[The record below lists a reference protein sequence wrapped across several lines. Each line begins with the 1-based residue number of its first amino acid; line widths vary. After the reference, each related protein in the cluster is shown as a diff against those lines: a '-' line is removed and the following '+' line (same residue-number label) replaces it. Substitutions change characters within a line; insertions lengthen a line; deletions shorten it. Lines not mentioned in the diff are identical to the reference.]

1 MTSKES
7 SRVWLITGTSTGFG
21 RALAQAALAQGDRVI
36 ATARNVSQIQDL
48 EQKYSQTA
56 KAFRLDV
63 TDQASIQ
70 SALQSGLEVFGRIDV
85 LVNNAGYPLLGAIEE
100 VSDRQIRDQ
109 FETNVFGLLNVTRA
123 VIPTLKKQ
131 GSGHILN
138 FSSLGGRVTV
148 PAMGIY
154 HASKFAVEGLSE
166 SLAYELK
173 PFGIK
178 VTIVEPGGF
187 NTDFAD
193 RSLIEAH
200 RMPEYNFLREQM
212 FQHTAE
218 YVRGDA
224 ATGAQAMLKVVELP
238 DPPLHLVIGPDALPT
253 LIQKLSSDIEEYQ
266 RFEDIWQASTAN
278 GRKAKGFPDLSK
290 QVMGDFMFRSLSTS
304 SISVVN
310 LRRADN
316 REINHD

>member
-36 ATARNVSQIQDL
+36 ATARNVSQIQDF
-48 EQKYSQTA
+48 EHNYPKTA
-56 KAFRLDV
+56 SSVRLDV
-63 TDQASIQ
+63 TDQASIHI
-70 SALQSGLEVFGRIDV
+70 ALQSGLEVFGRIDV

-138 FSSLGGRVTV
+138 MSSLGGRVIV
-148 PAMGIY
+148 PAMGLY

-193 RSLIEAH
+193 RSLVEAH
-200 RMPEYNFLREQM
+200 RMPEYDFLREQM
-212 FQHTAE
+212 FQHTTE
-218 YVRGDA
+218 YIRGDA
-224 ATGAQAMLKVVELP
+224 ATGVQAMLKVVELP
-238 DPPLHLVIGPDALPT
+238 DPPLHLAIGPNALPT
-253 LIQKLSSDIEEYQ
+253 LIQKLSSDIEEY
-266 RFEDIWQASTAN
+266 RHFEDIWQASTAN
-278 GRKAKGFPDLSK
+278 GRKAKGFPDLSR
-290 QVMGDFMFRSLSTS
+290 QV
-304 SISVVN
+304 
-310 LRRADN
+310 
-316 REINHD
+316 

>member
-1 MTSKES
+1 MASKKS

-21 RALAQAALAQGDRVI
+21 RALAEAALAQGDRVI
-36 ATARNVSQIQDL
+36 ATARNISQIQDL
-48 EQKYSQTA
+48 EHNYPQTA
-56 KAFRLDV
+56 SSVRLDV

-70 SALQSGLEVFGRIDV
+70 TALQSGLDVFGRIDV

-100 VSDRQIRDQ
+100 VSDQQIRDQ

-138 FSSLGGRVTV
+138 MSSLGGRVIV
-148 PAMGIY
+148 PAMGLY

-178 VTIVEPGGF
+178 VTIIEPGGF

-200 RMPEYNFLREQM
+200 RMPEYDFLREQM
-212 FQHTAE
+212 FQHTAD
-218 YVRGDA
+218 YIRGDA
-224 ATGAQAMLKVVELP
+224 PTGVQAMLKVVELP
-238 DPPLHLVIGPDALPT
+238 NPPLHLVIGPDALPT

-266 RFEDIWQASTAN
+266 RFKDIWQASTTN
-278 GRKAKGFPDLSK
+278 GSKAKGFPDLSK
-290 QVMGDFMFRSLSTS
+290 QV
-304 SISVVN
+304 
-310 LRRADN
+310 
-316 REINHD
+316 